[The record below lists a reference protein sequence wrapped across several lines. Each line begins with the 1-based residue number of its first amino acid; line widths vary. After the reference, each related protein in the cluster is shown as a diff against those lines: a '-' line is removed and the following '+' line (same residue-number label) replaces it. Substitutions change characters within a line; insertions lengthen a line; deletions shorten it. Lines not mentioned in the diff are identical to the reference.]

1 MYYLIDNDSDLSFA
15 QQIAIADT
23 YCWLSQAQQQAD
35 RRTANTGHSWCVIKI
50 ESVYEVEGENSS
62 CNA

>member
-23 YCWLSQAQQQAD
+23 FIWFDAAKREAD
-35 RRTANTGHSWCVIKI
+35 RRTAKTGHRWCVIKI
-50 ESVYEVEGENSS
+50 ESVYEPENSS
-62 CNA
+62 CDA

>member
-23 YCWLSQAQQQAD
+23 FCWLSQAKQQAE
-35 RRTANTGHSWCVIKI
+35 RRTDNTGHSWAVVKI
-50 ESVYEVEGENSS
+50 DEVYTTSKPEQEV
-62 CNA
+62 